1 MDFIGSF
8 GIALTGL
15 IPMIIIFL
23 ILMDGYRTRL
33 NSVKIVA
40 QNEEMIELLKEIK
53 NQTSYTK

>member
-23 ILMDGYRTRL
+23 ILMDGYRTKL
-33 NSVKIVA
+33 NSEKIMA
-40 QNEEMIELLKEIK
+40 QNEEIIALLKQNRK
-53 NQTSYTK
+53 DDF